1 MGIYLIGFCVIISG
15 FTCFLTYFICVSR
28 ERLWVR
34 ATKSEELYHKAEYL
48 YTEINLFFSVHYD
61 SNKMALIHDR
71 RGDQST
77 INAHLSDLTI
87 LVGLYFPCL
96 KPQLAQIGRT
106 MREAYSS
113 LRMAEGADEN
123 NIDLAVNG
131 LIASKNDVTD
141 SFDRFKDAILAAGC
155 VERIGK
161 TSDFLLHWK
170 RRRDARALFAG
181 A

>member
-1 MGIYLIGFCVIISG
+1 MAVYVIVFCAVMSAFI
-15 FTCFLTYFICVSR
+15 CVLTYFICVSR
-28 ERLWVR
+28 ERLWLR
-34 ATKSEELYHKAEYL
+34 AKKSEELYHKAEHL
-48 YTEINLFFSVHYD
+48 YTEIHLCFSVHYD
-61 SNKMALIHDR
+61 DNNMALIHDLR
-71 RGDQST
+71 SDQSA

-96 KPQLAQIGRT
+96 KPQLAQIGQA

-113 LRMAEGADEN
+113 LRMAEAADEN
-123 NIDLAVNG
+123 NIDLALNG
-131 LIASKNDVTD
+131 LIASKDVVTD
-141 SFDRFKDAILAAGC
+141 SFDRFKGAILAAGC